1 MISFR
6 FHLVSIA
13 SVFLGLALGIF
24 IGANLVNQATVNVLE
39 SRIKSVRNDVAD
51 ARDDLQVWTRFGN
64 QAETA
69 LITGRL
75 EGVRVLT
82 IVPEGISGDI
92 TGRLH
97 STLATAGAI
106 NVGTLTIDRKWADE
120 DARTRADI
128 AGVLGIV
135 GPISIDAIT
144 AEAAA
149 RLARDFVNG
158 GGETL
163 PMLTAA
169 NLLHLEAGDPATT
182 PGDAARIVVVDDG
195 EPTGLLEPLARA
207 LGSETAMPAR
217 VLVADAGADDDIRD
231 SLVGVLRRDPGDT
244 KLSTLDHLQTTQGRV
259 AAVLALRD
267 FDRGVTG
274 DYGSGPGADRAVPAS
289 G

>member
-13 SVFLGLALGIF
+13 SVFLALALGIF

-39 SRIKSVRNDVAD
+39 NRIKSVRRDVAA
-51 ARDDLQVWTRFGN
+51 ARDDLHVWTTFGD
-64 QAETA
+64 QAENA
-69 LITGRL
+69 LIAGRL

-82 IVPEGISGDI
+82 IVPEGVSGDV

-106 NVGTLTIDRKWADE
+106 DAGTLTIDEKWADE
-120 DARTRADI
+120 APRSRSDI
-128 AGVLGIV
+128 AEVLGIV
-135 GPISIDAIT
+135 GPISVDAIT

-149 RLARDFVNG
+149 RLARDFANG

-169 NLLHLEAGDPATT
+169 NLVQLEAGDAALT
-182 PGDAARIVVVDDG
+182 PGVGARIVIVDNG
-195 EPTGLLEPLARA
+195 APSGLLEPLSRA
-207 LGSETAMPAR
+207 LGSATAMPSR
-217 VLVADAGADDDIRD
+217 VLVADAGPEDEIND
-231 SLVGVLRRDPGDT
+231 SLVGLLRHDPGDT

-267 FDRGVTG
+267 FERGVTG